1 MKLRIEISK
10 EQIKV
15 LNIKYLKVMTF
26 KQLFHKLFIG
36 GIWYVGY
43 RDKKD
48 NQKSRYEIVLP
59 PKGQWLADPFLY
71 EFDGRHYLFVEQ
83 YFTQKHR
90 AGIGV
95 YEFVDGVPVN
105 NEVVIENK
113 YHMSYPC
120 VFYHNGNHYMI
131 PESSANNTI
140 DLYVAESFPYGW
152 KHDAILLTGE
162 KYVDSTVYKDGD
174 NLYLLSYKKD
184 GSQWKLVVF
193 LLDIDNKALTRIS
206 EKVYPDNTGRPAGFI
221 YNDKG
226 LFRPSQDCSLKY
238 GEALIINKID
248 SINNDGYNE
257 HPVSRILS
265 SDIKCPI
272 NIHRVHTINHDSQY
286 EVVDLFEE
294 KFDLFHGWKILK
306 RAYL

>member
-1 MKLRIEISK
+1 
-10 EQIKV
+10 
-15 LNIKYLKVMTF
+15 MTF

-48 NQKSRYEIVLP
+48 NQKLRYEIVLP

-120 VFYHNGNHYMI
+120 VFTHKGNHYMI
-131 PESSANNTI
+131 PESSANNSI
-140 DLYVAESFPYGW
+140 DLYMAVQFPYGW
-152 KHDAILLTGE
+152 VHKATLLKGE
-162 KYVDSTVYKDGD
+162 KYVDSTVYEHD
-174 NLYLLSYKKD
+174 NDLFLLSYKKE
-184 GSQWKLVVF
+184 GNGWKLVNF
-193 LLDIDNKALTRIS
+193 KLDIEKERLVRIN
-206 EKVYPDNTGRPAGFI
+206 EMIFTQNTGRPAGRLFC
-221 YNDKG
+221 DGK
-226 LFRPSQDCSLKY
+226 LFRPSQDCGLKY
-238 GEALIINKID
+238 GERLIINMVD
-248 SINNDGYNE
+248 NFGDDGYLE
-257 HPVSRILS
+257 RPETYISVKDIDCATDIQRI
-265 SDIKCPI
+265 
-272 NIHRVHTINHDSQY
+272 HTINSDSRY
-286 EVVDLFEE
+286 EVVDLFKE
-294 KFDLFHGWKILK
+294 KFDLFHAFKVFK
-306 RAYL
+306 RAYLK